1 MTDQAPGVP
10 KQQDPEQLDA
20 EQVRSTRNT
29 ARYFVENRQISW
41 VVLILTM
48 LWGIVAYMD
57 MPKRKDP
64 EIPVRMASAVTP
76 WPGTKAS
83 LVEQLV
89 TRAVE
94 TTIAESTTIHS
105 PDPNTF
111 GIKSLTL
118 PGVSIV
124 QVNLDETI
132 TDTKQVFN
140 EINLRLNA
148 LNNSLPQGAGPV
160 QFNSNFGDTSA
171 LLLTVASPKENA
183 VQISLRARDVAA
195 AIAQLR
201 GSLGADAG
209 KDRVSLII
217 TFPRGADPG
226 GSGRRLRLLGEALVA
241 AGLGRDPRPLKG
253 SGFVGLDI
261 ASGADEDALRRE
273 LRHFLLES
281 SDGQGFHP
289 DIWQPAIIR
298 DPAQSEKQ
306 LTAVAGPR
314 YSYHDLDN
322 FTDLIS
328 RSLEA
333 LPDVA
338 RVQRSGVLDQ
348 RVFLDYSQEVLAA
361 YGMRPSDIKD
371 RLQLQNTPTPG
382 GQLQVEDMNVLVEP
396 SGPFTEPK
404 QIGQVIMTRSAEGS
418 PVYVRDIVEISRGYQ
433 DPPRFLNFYSW
444 LDEKGDLQRAPAIGL
459 AVQMRSGHQI
469 GAFGQAVDAA
479 LRALSSR
486 LPEDLVY
493 ARTSD
498 QPRQVRENIDLFMTA
513 LYEAIILVVII
524 ALVGFW
530 DWRSAFLIMISIPLT
545 LAMTFGFAS
554 LLGIQLQQVSIA
566 TLIIA
571 LGLLVDDPVV
581 AGDAIK
587 RDLNLGHPRA
597 IAAWLG
603 PTKLAHAILFATITN
618 VVAYLP
624 ILMLTGNQGDFLH
637 SLPIIMASA
646 LVASRLVSMT
656 FIPLLGFHLLRPDK
670 KPPQP
675 MTRRRCHG
683 FTGLYFR
690 VGRAAIRHRKLV
702 FLASLVLLA
711 AGLHVKSY
719 LKDSFFPTDVQYISY
734 IDLWLRNDAAITAT
748 NQKAKEVENIIHQV
762 VQRYAQEQMP
772 VGTKAEDILE
782 SITTSVGGGAPR
794 FWFSVTPELQ
804 QINYAQ
810 IIIRLR
816 DKQMTPLLV
825 PLWQQA
831 LTEGL
836 AGAYADVR
844 QLQTNPVPY
853 PVAVRLSGQATISP
867 AGEAADIATLRA
879 LAREVVDIYR
889 STPLTTRVRG
899 DWGEE
904 AFFSYIDVDSA
915 AANLAGVTNQDVA
928 SSAAVGISG
937 AQATTMRQGDKDIPV
952 IARLR
957 PDERARL
964 SDLDNLYVF
973 SNETKNKVPLAQVAS
988 LDYGLELDKLRR
1000 IDHFRTVT
1008 VLAFPLPGILP
1019 SQVTNAVAD
1028 QLAAFEA
1035 KLPPGYRLV
1044 ISGEEAKTT
1053 TGFANLL
1060 RVMGVSAAAI
1070 FIALVFQFKSAVKP
1084 ILVFAAVPYGIAGA
1098 LVGLLV
1104 METPFGYM
1112 AFLGIIAL
1120 IGVIVSHV
1128 ILLFDFIEEMRRKG
1142 EGLEEALLD
1151 AGIVRLRPVLVT
1163 VGATVLALFP
1173 LAIHGGPLWQPLCY
1187 TQIGGLT
1194 AATVITL
1201 ILVPVLYAIF
1211 VLDLKIIR
1219 WQAVTK
1225 EGAAVPA

>member
-1 MTDQAPGVP
+1 MTDEKARD
-10 KQQDPEQLDA
+10 QDQIA
-20 EQVRSTRNT
+20 KTRNT

-41 VVLILTM
+41 VLLVLTVI
-48 LWGIVAYMD
+48 WGIVAFID

-64 EIPVRMASAVTP
+64 DIPVRVASAVTP
-76 WPGTKAS
+76 WPGTKAN

-89 TRAVE
+89 TRQVE
-94 TTIAESTTIHS
+94 STIAESTTIHP
-105 PDPNTF
+105 PDPNSY

-132 TDTKQVFN
+132 SDTKQVFN

-148 LNNSLPQGAGPV
+148 LNDSLPTGAGPV
-160 QFNSNFGDTSA
+160 QFNSNFGDTAA
-171 LLLTVASPKENA
+171 LLLTVASPKENE

-195 AIAQLR
+195 AITRLR
-201 GSLGADAG
+201 ENLPEGADQE
-209 KDRVSLII
+209 RVSII
-217 TFPRGADPG
+217 VTFPRGADPG
-226 GSGRRLRLLGEALVA
+226 GTARRLRLLGDTLVA
-241 AGLGRDPRPLKG
+241 AGLAQDPRPLQG
-253 SGFVGLDI
+253 AGFSGLDL
-261 ASGADEDALRRE
+261 ASSADDASLRRE

-281 SDGQGFHP
+281 ADGEGFHP
-289 DIWQPAIIR
+289 DTWTPALIR
-298 DPAQSEKQ
+298 DPTTSEAQ
-306 LTAVAGPR
+306 LTAVAGPK

-328 RSLEA
+328 RSLEG

-338 RVQRSGVLDQ
+338 SVKRSGVLDQ

-382 GQLQVEDMNVLVEP
+382 GQLQIEDVNVLIEP
-396 SGPFTEPK
+396 SGPFTEPQ
-404 QIGQVIMTRSAEGS
+404 QIGQVIMARSSEGS
-418 PVYVRDIVEISRGYQ
+418 PVYVRDIVEISSGYQ
-433 DPPRFLNFYSW
+433 DPPQFLNFYSW
-444 LDEKGDLQRAPAIGL
+444 LDDKGQWQRAPAIGL
-459 AVQMRSGHQI
+459 AVQMRTGHQI
-469 GAFGQAVDAA
+469 GAFGAAVDETLKTLA
-479 LRALSSR
+479 SR
-486 LPEDLVY
+486 LPEDLIY

-498 QPRQVRENIDLFMTA
+498 QPQQVRENIDLFMTA

-524 ALVGFW
+524 ALLGFW
-530 DWRSAFLIMISIPLT
+530 DWRSAFLIMVSIPLT
-545 LAMTFGFAS
+545 LAMTFGFSS
-554 LLGIQLQQVSIA
+554 LLGIELQQVSIA

-587 RDLNLGHPRA
+587 RDLNLGHPRWVS
-597 IAAWLG
+597 AWLG
-603 PTKLAHAILFATITN
+603 PTKLAHAILFSTITN

-637 SLPIIMASA
+637 SLPIVMACA

-656 FIPLLGFHLLRPDK
+656 FIPLLGYHMLRPDK
-670 KPPQP
+670 KAPPP
-675 MTRRRCHG
+675 MEQRRSQG
-683 FTGLYFR
+683 FSGFYYR
-690 VGRAAIRHRKLV
+690 VGRAAIRHRKAV
-702 FLASLVLLA
+702 FLASLVILA

-719 LKDSFFPTDVQYISY
+719 LKNSFFPDDIQYISY
-734 IDLWLRNDAAITAT
+734 IDLWLRNDASLAAT
-748 NQKAKEVENIIHQV
+748 NQKAKEVEAIIHRV
-762 VQRYAQEQMP
+762 VEDYAKNQMP
-772 VGTKAEDILE
+772 EGTTAEDILG

-804 QINYAQ
+804 QPNYAQ
-810 IIIRLR
+810 LIVRVQ
-816 DKQMTPLLV
+816 DKEMTPLLV
-825 PLWQQA
+825 PLWQEA
-831 LTEGL
+831 LTQGI

-844 QLQTNPVPY
+844 QLQTNPVDY
-853 PVAVRLSGQATISP
+853 PVAVRLTGQATISP
-867 AGEAADIATLRA
+867 DGEAADIATLKA
-879 LAREVVDIYR
+879 LSEEVVEIYR
-889 STPLTTRVRG
+889 SSPLTTRVRD
-899 DWGEE
+899 DWGDEG
-904 AFFSYIDVDSA
+904 FFTYIDVDSA
-915 AANLAGVTNQDVA
+915 EANLAGVTNQDVA
-928 SSAAVGISG
+928 ASSAVGISG
-937 AQATTMRQGDKDIPV
+937 AQATTMRQGNKDIPV

-973 SNETKNKVPLAQVAS
+973 SNETKSKVPLAQVAR
-988 LDYGLELDKLRR
+988 LNYGMEVDKLQR

-1019 SQVTNAVAD
+1019 SQVTNDVAD
-1028 QLAAFEA
+1028 KFAAFEA
-1035 KLPPGYRLV
+1035 KLPPGYRLE
-1044 ISGEEAKTT
+1044 ISGEEAKTSA
-1053 TGFANLL
+1053 GFANLL
-1060 RVMGVSAAAI
+1060 KVMGVSAAAI

-1098 LVGLLV
+1098 LVALLI
-1104 METPFGYM
+1104 MDTPFGYM

-1128 ILLFDFIEEMRRKG
+1128 ILLFDFIEEMRAKG

-1187 TQIGGLT
+1187 AQIGGLT

-1219 WQAVTK
+1219 WEPG
-1225 EGAAVPA
+1225 EGEAGAGAVPA